1 MGTQYPGQEKLA
13 AGARPIF
20 ATLIPNLLATSAD
33 TLRLPSRGAIA
44 RAHAEHEKKPHIRRG
59 ILGFSDMHD
68 VEPAFHDLGNP
79 QRVRECLDAKLWEID
94 CMNNDL

>member
-44 RAHAEHEKKPHIRRG
+44 RAHAEHEKNQHIRLG
-59 ILGFSDMHD
+59 ILGFSDMQD
-68 VEPAFHDLGNP
+68 VEAAFHDLSTP
-79 QRVRECLDAKLWEID
+79 SFEKSIV
-94 CMNNDL
+94 